1 MNIEQI
7 SSELMSNCFPMGW
20 SQSLLLPGKQGN
32 TCGSTFLPVLGF
44 VGFLFLKSYFVV
56 IWICGSMINNKVECV
71 CTYTYSYILAIPISF
86 SQLGLFMSAVYFLLF
101 FFLIH
106 WDPSYTLNNDSLW
119 VVFHKYHL
127 RLKLIF
133 SLFKW

>member
-44 VGFLFLKSYFVV
+44 VGFFVFE
-56 IWICGSMINNKVECV
+56 K
-71 CTYTYSYILAIPISF
+71 
-86 SQLGLFMSAVYFLLF
+86 LLCCN
-101 FFLIH
+101 
-106 WDPSYTLNNDSLW
+106 LNLW
-119 VVFHKYHL
+119 FHD
-127 RLKLIF
+127 
-133 SLFKW
+133 